1 MLKATSYWQV
11 MLQTARFLRQEGDQL
26 ELVLRVRLGQ
36 NASFAFLKPGSPLH
50 DYYRWLV
57 HAEPQVC
64 GSSLSG
70 PSQRHTQAALIR
82 LLSRLCVHPTKVK
95 GSLKQA

>member
-1 MLKATSYWQV
+1 MLKTTLYWQV
-11 MLQTARFLRQEGDQL
+11 MLQTARFLRQEGDHL
-26 ELVLRVRLGQ
+26 ELVLRVRQGQ

-70 PSQRHTQAALIR
+70 PFPASYTGSSHKTPVKALCASHKCQRKLEA
-82 LLSRLCVHPTKVK
+82 
-95 GSLKQA
+95 